1 MAEDLY
7 SILGVS
13 RSATAAEIKKAYRRL
28 ARENHPDVKPND
40 KKAEERFKQVT
51 AAFEVLGDERKRKLY
66 DEFGEDAEKI
76 GFDEERAAQLRRYK
90 SAAGSGGMGGG
101 MGGIPYDGSDF
112 DLGDLFAEMFGR
124 RSGGRTGSP
133 FPGRGQAPPQAGED
147 FTTRVTVTLRDAVVG
162 GERVITLQRPDQREP
177 QRLTVKIPPGVST
190 GSKIRLA
197 GQGGP
202 GVRGAPPGDL
212 YMEVE
217 VTPHPLV
224 RREGDDLYLDLPVTV
239 PEAMLG
245 AEVRVPTFDGEV
257 TVTIP
262 AGSQSGR
269 KLRLKGRGVPALKG
283 GVRGDFYLVL
293 AIQVPRHAD
302 SPEVRAA
309 AETLGRAYSEN
320 VRAGV
325 GL

>member
-7 SILGVS
+7 SILEVS
-13 RSATAAEIKKAYRRL
+13 RSASAAELKKAYRRL
-28 ARENHPDVKPND
+28 ARENHPDVRPND
-40 KKAEERFKQVT
+40 KKAEERFKKVT
-51 AAFEVLGDERKRKLY
+51 AAFEVLGDARKRKLY

-76 GFDEERAAQLRRYK
+76 GYDEERAAQLRRYK
-90 SAAGSGGMGGG
+90 SAAGGGGMGGG
-101 MGGIPYDGSDF
+101 IPFDGGDF
-112 DLGDLFAEMFGR
+112 DLGDLFSEMFGR
-124 RSGGRTGSP
+124 RGGGRAGSP
-133 FPGRGQAPPQAGED
+133 FSGRAQPPQAGED
-147 FTTRVTVTLRDAVVG
+147 FTTQVTVTLRDAVVG

-190 GSKIRLA
+190 GSRIRLA

-202 GVRGAPPGDL
+202 GARGAPPGDL

-217 VTPHPLV
+217 VAPHHHV
-224 RREGDDLYLDLPVTV
+224 RREGDDLYLDLPITV

-245 AEVRVPTFDGEV
+245 AEVKVPTFDGEV

-283 GVRGDFYLVL
+283 GARGDFYLVL
-293 AIQVPRHAD
+293 AVQVPKATD
-302 SPEVRAA
+302 PEVRAA
-309 AETLGRAYSEN
+309 AETLGRAYPDN